1 MVRLST
7 LEKGFNIL
15 SLFDKDH
22 PIMSISEVASR
33 LSLPQST
40 VYRYIATLKS
50 SGLVEEDTKPGCY
63 RLGLK
68 ILELAQAVKRQS
80 IMDLSFPIME
90 QLANQTGETVILAG
104 ICGQKGICME
114 KVEGY
119 HNLRVSY
126 ERGATFYLHAGATG
140 KALMAYLSEEE
151 QDSIIKEVGLP
162 KFTENTITDPQRLKV
177 ELKKIREDG
186 FAVSDGEVHQG
197 VRAIAAPIF
206 NGRGKIIADLSLGAP
221 IHRLEGSRKE
231 ETIQLVTNAARRI
244 TEQISIYEDR

>member
-7 LEKGFNIL
+7 LEKGLNIL
-15 SLFDKDH
+15 TLFDKDH
-22 PIMSISEVASR
+22 PAMSISEIASR
-33 LSLPQST
+33 LGFPEST

-50 SGLVEEDTKPGCY
+50 WRLIEEDSKPGCY
-63 RLGLK
+63 RLGPK
-68 ILELAQAVKRQS
+68 ILELARVVRQRS
-80 IMDLSFPIME
+80 IIDISFPIME
-90 QLANQTGETVILAG
+90 QLSNQTGETVILAS
-104 ICGQKGICME
+104 IYDRKGICLE

-119 HNLRVSY
+119 HNLRVSF
-126 ERGATFYLHAGATG
+126 ERGTTFHLHAGATG
-140 KALMAYLSEEE
+140 KVLMAYLNEEE

-162 KFTENTITDPQRLKV
+162 KFTENTITDPKRLKV

-206 NGRGKIIADLSLGAP
+206 NSKGRIIADLSLGAP

-231 ETIQLVTNAARRI
+231 ETIQLVTNAAREI
-244 TEQISIYEDR
+244 TEQISIHED